1 MPVYACRVA
10 DEKGRIEEV
19 VLEAAS
25 EESCLREV
33 AARNPF
39 VLSLR
44 ECAHGARGARRS
56 RGFSRRMLCEFT
68 DLITLM
74 LGAGLS
80 LPECLEV
87 AQGAFARGEG
97 NALATR
103 LLERIRKGSTFTAAL
118 ESVGSGIPPFY
129 TAMVRIGE
137 RIGSLDQVFSRLAAC
152 LKEEKGLRDRF
163 TSALLYPAIVTGVA
177 TASAIFIVAVVFP
190 RLREI
195 FASLGPG
202 SAGKVGALLGSLNS
216 ALAAVA
222 VVLSLGV
229 ALVVGMVLARRRG
242 GALALRIDTLLL
254 TLPLL
259 SRFLKQRELLNFTFA
274 MEALTAAGIGVEEG
288 LSEGA
293 GAMTNRAL
301 RHAVASIR
309 ERLLKGE
316 RLSAAFAGSPLFPD
330 RIARWMAIGERVG
343 RVEKVFGQ
351 LRAYYQQEVEKWIT
365 RLMALVEPA
374 LIVGLG
380 ILILLF
386 VAFFILPVFSLFG
399 AFP

>member
-10 DEKGRIEEV
+10 DEKGRIEEFFR
-19 VLEAAS
+19 EAAS

-33 AARNPF
+33 AAKNPF
-39 VLSLR
+39 VLSLK
-44 ECAHGARGARRS
+44 ECAHGANGMKRARR
-56 RGFSRRMLCEFT
+56 FSRRLLSEFT

-80 LPECLEV
+80 LPDCLEV
-87 AQGAFARGEG
+87 AQGVFARGEG
-97 NALATR
+97 NALATL

-118 ESVGSGIPPFY
+118 ESAGAGIPPFY

-137 RIGSLDQVFSRLAAC
+137 RIGSLDQVFGRLAAW
-152 LKEEKGLRDRF
+152 LKEEKGLHDRF
-163 TSALLYPAIVTGVA
+163 TSALLYPAIVACVA
-177 TASAIFIVAVVFP
+177 AASAIFIMTVLFP

-195 FASLGPG
+195 FAELGPG
-202 SAGKVGALLGSLNS
+202 SAGRVGALMGSLNS
-216 ALAAVA
+216 ELAAAA
-222 VVLSLGV
+222 VVLSLGA
-229 ALVVGMVLARRRG
+229 ALVAGMTLARRRG

-259 SRFLKQRELLNFTFA
+259 SRFLMQRELLNFTFA
-274 MEALTAAGIGVEEG
+274 MEALTAAGISVEEA

-293 GAMTNRAL
+293 GAVTNRAL
-301 RHAVASIR
+301 RHAVLAIR

-316 RLSAAFAGSPLFPD
+316 RLSAAFAGSPLFPE

-365 RLMALVEPA
+365 RLMTLVEPA

-380 ILILLF
+380 ILIVLF
-386 VAFFILPVFSLFG
+386 VALFILPVFSLFG
-399 AFP
+399 TFM